1 MASNEIVKRLTAA
14 RGRLRDQ
21 FLVDVHSAM
30 SLQLAAQRSGGHL
43 VGLRSSRLYSR
54 GIFAGAPAGPCT
66 SKSPHRM
73 TTYTRTLSAI
83 AAAALVV
90 AATVST
96 VAGQPPSG
104 SGRGRALGEAD
115 PAGRFQ
121 SSAS

>member
-1 MASNEIVKRLTAA
+1 
-14 RGRLRDQ
+14 
-21 FLVDVHSAM
+21 
-30 SLQLAAQRSGGHL
+30 
-43 VGLRSSRLYSR
+43 
-54 GIFAGAPAGPCT
+54 
-66 SKSPHRM
+66 M

-96 VAGQPPSG
+96 VAGQPRLD

-115 PAGRFQ
+115 RAGRFQ